1 MSEALS
7 KVDIAVLVS
16 VVETLSRDVRM
27 LSEDIKRLGQRFERV
42 ENKINEQGL
51 TLYKQAQ
58 FFAVVD
64 NLLRQGKA

>member
-27 LSEDIKRLGQRFERV
+27 LGEDIKRLGQRFERV